1 MLYLCI
7 FALLELFK
15 YKGIQLSFSFWWKF
29 YLHSLLLCL
38 FLYDMQHHITLYAQT
53 LNIDFMKWFHSHT
66 LSTSVK
72 ENTRIVFR
80 KKYSLNL
87 HNNIS
92 TLEKKG
98 FGYWLD
104 LIWNLKLC
112 WFAFM
117 WFLIIFNISF
127 WREKLKTTLY
137 KLLIYHINCI
147 KKNSY

>member
-1 MLYLCI
+1 MIQCLLSVQTVWYKIMFYLCI

-53 LNIDFMKWFHSHT
+53 LSIDFMKWFHRHT

-92 TLEKKG
+92 TLEEKKV
-98 FGYWLD
+98 LD
-104 LIWNLKLC
+104 TDWTWFEIWNCVDLRL
-112 WFAFM
+112 FG
-117 WFLIIFNISF
+117 F
-127 WREKLKTTLY
+127 W
-137 KLLIYHINCI
+137 
-147 KKNSY
+147 